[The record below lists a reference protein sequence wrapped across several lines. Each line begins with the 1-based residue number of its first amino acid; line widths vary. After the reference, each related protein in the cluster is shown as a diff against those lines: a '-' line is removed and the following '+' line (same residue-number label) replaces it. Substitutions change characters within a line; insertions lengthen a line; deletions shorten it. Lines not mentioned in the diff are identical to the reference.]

1 MAEKKKVAD
10 QDQKTTDTKKTETTK
25 KETKK
30 TTHVVSKKKSVE
42 KTQVWVV
49 VKRHDNDTWSPEVQI
64 SSLTDEITMLQ
75 WHIKKHVKD
84 FDAKRCLLKKVA
96 RRRTFL
102 KYLKLNNLE
111 RYLFVSKKLWLK
123 V

>member
-42 KTQVWVV
+42 KTQV
-49 VKRHDNDTWSPEVQI
+49 
-64 SSLTDEITMLQ
+64 
-75 WHIKKHVKD
+75 
-84 FDAKRCLLKKVA
+84 
-96 RRRTFL
+96 
-102 KYLKLNNLE
+102 
-111 RYLFVSKKLWLK
+111 
-123 V
+123 